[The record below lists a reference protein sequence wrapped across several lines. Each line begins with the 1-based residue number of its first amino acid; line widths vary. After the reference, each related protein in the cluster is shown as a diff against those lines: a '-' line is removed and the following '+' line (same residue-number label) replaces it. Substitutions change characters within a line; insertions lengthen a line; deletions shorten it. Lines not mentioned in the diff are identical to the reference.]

1 MVPAARR
8 VTVDAAGMV
17 RVGPAGMS
25 EGDGILED
33 VSARLRSPVLVGRS
47 EELAILDAA
56 LERARTGGPSTVL
69 IGGEAGIGK
78 TRLVTEFTAG
88 AAASGTRLLTGGCLD
103 LGAEGLPFAPFAA
116 MLRELVRDLG
126 ADGVAALLPAQATH
140 EFARLLPEFGEAG
153 AEPDPAFARARLF
166 EQMLTLLERL
176 AETGPV
182 VVIIEDAH
190 WADRSTRDL
199 MAFLI
204 GSQQVLDGVLI
215 VVSYRSDELHR
226 THPLRPLLAELTRLS
241 WVERIELPRLG
252 RLQADELVARIT
264 GREPEPRLA
273 DQIYRRAEGNPLF
286 VEELLCCDGGL
297 SAELSESLRDL
308 LLAGVQRLPEE
319 TQELLR
325 AASAGGQR
333 SSHALLAAVTGL
345 DGDDLTRAL
354 RPAVAANVL
363 RADEDGYSFRHE
375 LGREAI
381 YDDLLPGERTRLH
394 TRFAEALGSDAALV
408 APGRGLIEQA
418 HHWYHAHDTGWAL
431 VSAWQAAAAAG
442 HALAHAEQLTLLARV
457 LELWDK
463 VPDAAERIGASQLDV
478 LEQAAAAAEGA
489 EEPERGIA
497 FASAALKEIDPAAE
511 PVRAALL
518 LETRATLG
526 KLSGRGDPA
535 MDLRAA
541 LELVPAGLGDA
552 ARARVLVTEARYLAE
567 PHGPEGRIAA
577 EEALTLAQRV
587 GDAGTQVSALC
598 ELACIESHSGN
609 DPAALAMLAEARS
622 FAGKAGALRPLL
634 HVAINESHVLEG
646 MGEHGRAAEVARAG
660 IASARDYGLAR
671 STGTFLAIN
680 VAEPLVS
687 LGRWDEAIDAIEHAL
702 ALSPPRV
709 NRLAL
714 RLLAGHIAFRRGD
727 LAGAQELADAV
738 RAGLSR
744 AGKQGCREAQHYLP
758 LAQLEAE
765 LLLAEGRSADARDV
779 VTAAADRFDLGHDP
793 RYAWPLLAV
802 GARACTAP
810 ATGKGPAAAE
820 GAGNLLG
827 RLRTL
832 AAKMDAWGPVQL
844 AGRLT
849 FAAEAGPELADEADG
864 GLAPAHGQARA
875 RWDAVAAAWEYAAQ
889 PYEAAVAMMRAADAA
904 MTAGDRDA
912 AAQRLRRAA
921 ELADQLG
928 ARPLAEEIGLFA
940 RSARLALGAGRDEVS
955 PAPRPLG
962 LTARESEVLRLVAA
976 GRSNPEIAAEL
987 FITAKTASVHVS
999 NILAKLGVGS
1009 RGEAAAAAYRL
1020 RLFDPAPVR

>member
-1 MVPAARR
+1 M
-8 VTVDAAGMV
+8 
-17 RVGPAGMS
+17 
-25 EGDGILED
+25 
-33 VSARLRSPVLVGRS
+33 RSPVLVGRS

-56 LERARTGGPSTVL
+56 LERARAGGPSTML

-78 TRLVTEFTAG
+78 TRLMTEFAAG
-88 AAASGTRLLTGGCLD
+88 AAASGARLLAGGCLD

-116 MLRELVRDLG
+116 VLRELVRDLG
-126 ADGVAALLPAQATH
+126 ADGVAALLPAQATR

-153 AEPDPAFARARLF
+153 VEADPAFARARLF

-176 AETGPV
+176 AEAGPV
-182 VVIIEDAH
+182 VLIIEDAH

-215 VVSYRSDELHR
+215 VVSYRSDDLHR

-241 WVERIELPRLG
+241 WVERMELPRLG

-273 DQIYRRAEGNPLF
+273 DQIYLRAEGNPLF

-297 SAELSESLRDL
+297 AAELSESLRDL

-325 AASAGGQR
+325 AASPGGQR
-333 SSHALLAAVTGL
+333 SGHTLLAAVTGL
-345 DGDDLTRAL
+345 DADDLARGL

-363 RADEDGYSFRHE
+363 RADEDGYAFRHE
-375 LGREAI
+375 LSREAI

-394 TRFAEALGSDAALV
+394 TRFAEALGSDAGLV

-418 HHWYHAHDTGWAL
+418 HHWYHAHDTAWAL
-431 VSAWQAAAAAG
+431 VSAWRAAAAAG
-442 HALAHAEQLTLLARV
+442 RALAHAEQLTLLARV

-463 VPDAAERIGASQLDV
+463 VPDAAERIGASHLLV
-478 LEQAAAAAEGA
+478 LERAAAAAQGA
-489 EEPERGIA
+489 DEPERGIA
-497 FASAALKEIDPAAE
+497 FASAALKEVDPAAE

-526 KLSGRGDPA
+526 DQSGKADPA
-535 MDLRAA
+535 TDLRAA
-541 LELVPAGLGDA
+541 LELVPAGVGDA
-552 ARARVLVTEARYLAE
+552 ARARVLVSEAKHMGE
-567 PHGPEGRIAA
+567 PHGPEGRAAA
-577 EEALTLAQRV
+577 EEALSLAQRV
-587 GDAGTQVSALC
+587 GDAATQVGALC
-598 ELACIESHSGN
+598 ELACIESHDGN
-609 DPAALAMLAEARS
+609 DAPALAMLAEARS
-622 FAGKAGALRPLL
+622 LAGKAGALRPLL

-687 LGRWDEAIDAIEHAL
+687 LGRWDEAIEAIEHAL
-702 ALSPPRV
+702 ALSPPRG

-714 RLLAGHIAFRRGD
+714 RQLAGDVALRRGD
-727 LAGAQELADAV
+727 LAGARELAEAAS
-738 RAGLSR
+738 AGLSR
-744 AGKQGCREAQHYLP
+744 TGKQGCREAQCYLP
-758 LAQLEAE
+758 VARLEAE
-765 LLLAEGRSADARDV
+765 LLLAEGSPADARDV
-779 VTAAADRFDLGHDP
+779 VTAAADRFDLVHNP

-802 GARACTAP
+802 GARACAAP
-810 ATGKGPAAAE
+810 AAVRGPAAAE
-820 GAGNLLG
+820 RSGDLLG

-832 AAKMDAWGPVQL
+832 AGKMDARGPVQL

-849 FAAEAGPELADEADG
+849 FAAEAGPELVDEADD
-864 GLAPAHGQARA
+864 GQALA
-875 RWDAVAAAWEYAAQ
+875 QWDAAAAAWERAAQ
-889 PYEAAVAMMRAADAA
+889 PYQVAAAMLRAADAA

-912 AAQRLRRAA
+912 AAERLRRAA

-940 RSARLALGAGRDEVS
+940 RNARLALGAGRDDS
-955 PAPRPLG
+955 RAAPRPLG

-987 FITAKTASVHVS
+987 FISAKTASVHVS
-999 NILAKLGVGS
+999 NILAKLGVSS